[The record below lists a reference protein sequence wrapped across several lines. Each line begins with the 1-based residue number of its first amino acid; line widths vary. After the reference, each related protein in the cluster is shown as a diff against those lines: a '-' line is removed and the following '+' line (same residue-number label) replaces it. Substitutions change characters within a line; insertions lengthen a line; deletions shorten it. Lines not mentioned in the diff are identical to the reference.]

1 MVETVCQALGA
12 PSSSIMI
19 QQQGIPSTVGLENLV
34 VKNIHGC
41 MIAMYQNNSLIKFLR
56 K

>member
-12 PSSSIMI
+12 PSSSSVI